1 MAHNGQRIHDELK
14 YHSSSFEN
22 YFLVICRMARGNA
35 ARAKVAVRGGR
46 VGARSD
52 VEEAYRDS
60 QAEINDMSAALNTS
74 DKPAVES
81 AGEVRPH
88 LPDGLLQRRIEK
100 ARNEKEQVIEEKEL
114 LQKQLDDM
122 RAERQLEQANNAKV
136 GDVVDVVDSSTR
148 YARNY
153 FEYSL

>member
-1 MAHNGQRIHDELK
+1 
-14 YHSSSFEN
+14 
-22 YFLVICRMARGNA
+22 MARGKVGGK
-35 ARAKVAVRGGR
+35 RAGGR
-46 VGARSD
+46 ARSD
-52 VEEAYRDS
+52 AEEAMEDS
-60 QAEINDMSAALNTS
+60 QAELNDISAALNTS
-74 DKPAVES
+74 DKPAGES
-81 AGEVRPH
+81 AGEGRTH

-100 ARNEKEQVIEEKEL
+100 EKTEKEQVIKEKEL